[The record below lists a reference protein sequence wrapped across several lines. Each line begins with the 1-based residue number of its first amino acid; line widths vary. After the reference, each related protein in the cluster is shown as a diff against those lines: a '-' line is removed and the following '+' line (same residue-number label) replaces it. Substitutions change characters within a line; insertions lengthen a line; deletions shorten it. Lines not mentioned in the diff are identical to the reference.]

1 MLPTGRN
8 IHGFDPFGIP
18 SAYAVKDGTRQAAK
32 VLERYFETDGMLPE
46 TIAIVLWGTDN
57 LKTEGSPMA
66 QAMAL
71 MGARPRLDAYNRVCG
86 AELIPL
92 DQLKRPASMR

>member
-18 SAYAVKDGTRQAAK
+18 SPYAVKDGARQAAR
-32 VLERYFETDGMLPE
+32 VLERHLESSKSLPE

-57 LKTEGSPMA
+57 LKSAGGPMA
-66 QAMAL
+66 QAL
-71 MGARPRLDAYNRVCG
+71 GLARGKAAG
-86 AELIPL
+86 G
-92 DQLKRPASMR
+92 